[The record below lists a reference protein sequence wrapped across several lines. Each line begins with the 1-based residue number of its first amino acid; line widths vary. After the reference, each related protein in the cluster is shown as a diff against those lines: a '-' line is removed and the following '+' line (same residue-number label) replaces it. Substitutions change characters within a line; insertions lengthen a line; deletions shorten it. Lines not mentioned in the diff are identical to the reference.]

1 MTVLVTLRHRPESDR
16 SDYRSAN
23 PGFILVSI
31 GRLSPY
37 FITHSVVAWQLANL
51 WYFRYAIFPY
61 EVSLSGKP
69 DDDGHM
75 GHAHCLPKQIYYV
88 AATDARLCSAASRT
102 GSCGENG
109 KAAAS
114 TILAAVF
121 PVFAENEPS
130 SLLLLFQRRAPFLGR
145 RTAALRMRLRELRAG
160 VSTTPEE
167 WAGAHSWGDAQPR
180 SG

>member
-1 MTVLVTLRHRPESDR
+1 MPLFQNLGKCGFNSMTVLVTLRHRPESDR

-88 AATDARLCSAASRT
+88 AATDALFSSAFFR
-102 GSCGENG
+102 
-109 KAAAS
+109 
-114 TILAAVF
+114 
-121 PVFAENEPS
+121 
-130 SLLLLFQRRAPFLGR
+130 
-145 RTAALRMRLRELRAG
+145 
-160 VSTTPEE
+160 
-167 WAGAHSWGDAQPR
+167 
-180 SG
+180 

>member
-1 MTVLVTLRHRPESDR
+1 MTVLVALRHRPESDR

-88 AATDARLCSAASRT
+88 AATDAQFFSAFAQKSSRSFSDEVFRMMISATLCTRLISW
-102 GSCGENG
+102 
-109 KAAAS
+109 
-114 TILAAVF
+114 AVSITQF
-121 PVFAENEPS
+121 QPS
-130 SLLLLFQRRAPFLGR
+130 EANKSK
-145 RTAALRMRLRELRAG
+145 RLY
-160 VSTTPEE
+160 
-167 WAGAHSWGDAQPR
+167 AQV
-180 SG
+180 

>member
-1 MTVLVTLRHRPESDR
+1 MTVSVTLRHRPESDR

-31 GRLSPY
+31 GRLSSY

-75 GHAHCLPKQIYYV
+75 GHALCLPKQIYYI
-88 AATDARLCSAASRT
+88 AAMDARFISAASQ
-102 GSCGENG
+102 
-109 KAAAS
+109 K
-114 TILAAVF
+114 
-121 PVFAENEPS
+121 
-130 SLLLLFQRRAPFLGR
+130 
-145 RTAALRMRLRELRAG
+145 
-160 VSTTPEE
+160 
-167 WAGAHSWGDAQPR
+167 
-180 SG
+180 

>member
-88 AATDARLCSAASRT
+88 AATDARFISATRANAPR
-102 GSCGENG
+102 NG
-109 KAAAS
+109 
-114 TILAAVF
+114 
-121 PVFAENEPS
+121 
-130 SLLLLFQRRAPFLGR
+130 
-145 RTAALRMRLRELRAG
+145 
-160 VSTTPEE
+160 
-167 WAGAHSWGDAQPR
+167 
-180 SG
+180 